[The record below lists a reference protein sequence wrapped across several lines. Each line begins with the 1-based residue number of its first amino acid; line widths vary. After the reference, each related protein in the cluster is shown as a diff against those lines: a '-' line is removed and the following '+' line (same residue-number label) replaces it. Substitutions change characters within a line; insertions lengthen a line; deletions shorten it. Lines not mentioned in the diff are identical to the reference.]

1 MKGITLQN
9 NIGKLPDASL
19 IKTHAPEVKDKSF
32 GEMLTGSIAEINQL
46 KVEADH
52 AANELIA
59 GEKKDIHQT
68 MIAMEKASISFQLIM
83 QVRNKVIAAYQEI
96 ARMQV

>member
-1 MKGITLQN
+1 MKGIILQN
-9 NIGKLPDASL
+9 NIGKLPESSL

-32 GEMLTGSIAEINQL
+32 GEMLTGSIAEVNQL
-46 KVEADH
+46 KLEADQ
-52 AANELIA
+52 AVKELVA

-68 MIAMEKASISFQLIM
+68 MIDMEKASISFQLIM

>member
-32 GEMLTGSIAEINQL
+32 GEMLTGSIAEVNRL
-46 KVEADH
+46 KMEADQ
-52 AANELIA
+52 ATKDLVA

-68 MIAMEKASISFQLIM
+68 MIALEKASISFQLIM
-83 QVRNKVIAAYQEI
+83 QVRNKVITAYQEI
-96 ARMQV
+96 MRMQV